1 MNFTCR
7 SLYRQ
12 KELTALSRALR
23 KTVRKKSHRRF
34 QIYGWLSVILGI
46 FVVLSTRHVWVRWLD
61 SAVIIMMLAVFLWG
75 DAIDGFFARKMAP
88 KGTEAVTLS
97 FSPEGYT
104 VDNGSSVTRWSYEQV
119 LALAETREY
128 ILLIL
133 GNREGEICEK
143 AGLQGGT
150 SEEFRRFL
158 VGRTQKE
165 ILYIGR

>member
-1 MNFTCR
+1 M
-7 SLYRQ
+7 
-12 KELTALSRALR
+12 
-23 KTVRKKSHRRF
+23 
-34 QIYGWLSVILGI
+34 
-46 FVVLSTRHVWVRWLD
+46 
-61 SAVIIMMLAVFLWG
+61 IIMMLAVFIWG
-75 DAIDGFFARKMAP
+75 DAIDGFFARKMTP
-88 KGTEAVTLS
+88 RGTEAVTLS

-150 SEEFRRFL
+150 PEEFRRFL
-158 VGRTQKE
+158 AEKTQKE

>member
-23 KTVRKKSHRRF
+23 KTVREKLHRSF
-34 QIYGWLSVILGI
+34 QIYGWLSIVLGI
-46 FVVLSTRHVWVRWLD
+46 SVVLSTRHAWVRWLD
-61 SAVIIMMLAVFLWG
+61 GAVIIMMLVVFIWG
-75 DAIDGFFARKMAP
+75 DAINGFFARKMVP

-104 VDNGSSVTRWSYEQV
+104 VDNGSSVTQWNYEQV
-119 LALAETREY
+119 LALAETQEY
-128 ILLIL
+128 IILIQE
-133 GNREGEICEK
+133 NKEGEICEK
-143 AGLQGGT
+143 AGLKGGT
-150 SEEFRRFL
+150 PEEFRRFL
-158 VGRTQKE
+158 AERTQKE

>member
-23 KTVRKKSHRRF
+23 KTVRKKSHRKF
-34 QIYGWLSVILGI
+34 QIYGWLSIGLGI

-88 KGTEAVTLS
+88 RGTEAVTLS

-150 SEEFRRFL
+150 PEEFRRFL
-158 VGRTQKE
+158 AGRTQKE

>member
-1 MNFTCR
+1 MNFTCQ

-23 KTVRKKSHRRF
+23 KTVRKKSHRKF
-34 QIYGWLSVILGI
+34 QIYGRLSIILGI

-61 SAVIIMMLAVFLWG
+61 SAVIIMMLVVFIWG
-75 DAIDGFFARKMAP
+75 DTINGFFARKMAP

-143 AGLQGGT
+143 VGLQGGMP
-150 SEEFRRFL
+150 EEFRRFL
-158 VGRTQKE
+158 AEKTQKE

>member
-23 KTVRKKSHRRF
+23 KTVRKKSHRKF
-34 QIYGWLSVILGI
+34 QIYGWLSIILGI

-61 SAVIIMMLAVFLWG
+61 SAVIIMMLAVFIWG

-88 KGTEAVTLS
+88 RGTETVTLS

-128 ILLIL
+128 ILLIQ
-133 GNREGEICEK
+133 GN
-143 AGLQGGT
+143 
-150 SEEFRRFL
+150 
-158 VGRTQKE
+158 
-165 ILYIGR
+165 